1 MLEDFKNLLKMS
13 LKILFIKRKRK
24 FPSISS
30 PSSHSAQ
37 HQPQPSSPPLFPARP
52 SFAQPS
58 NPTSHAQPSSCACTR
73 TRQPPAQH
81 HAPAS
86 RAQPLTARPRPS
98 ARPPPLPAPSE
109 PPGHVARPQPPPWR
123 RGSALPRVPRLLFKR
138 SRAPPRVSLS
148 LPAPFSPRSRPQLPH
163 GGALRIAVRRPRRR
177 LPRATVDS
185 ILPRCELRLVPL
197 SLPVQLISRFVG
209 RRPCFGCVREL
220 SAAGH
225 GAAAPAFPSGRLLDL
240 SATPFSPR
248 ALGCPQFPVWRTLA
262 PLTELAGVLFAAGH
276 G

>member
-1 MLEDFKNLLKMS
+1 MS
-13 LKILFIKRKRK
+13 RGRNRRPGIVG
-24 FPSISS
+24 
-30 PSSHSAQ
+30 A
-37 HQPQPSSPPLFPARP
+37 PPL
-52 SFAQPS
+52 
-58 NPTSHAQPSSCACTR
+58 ACLGFFLSEAE
-73 TRQPPAQH
+73 PPAC
-81 HAPAS
+81 
-86 RAQPLTARPRPS
+86 
-98 ARPPPLPAPSE
+98 
-109 PPGHVARPQPPPWR
+109 
-123 RGSALPRVPRLLFKR
+123 
-138 SRAPPRVSLS
+138 LS
-148 LPAPFSPRSRPQLPH
+148 LAPRSIFASSRPQLPH
-163 GGALRIAVRRPRRR
+163 GGAPRTVVRRPRRR
-177 LPRATVDS
+177 FPRATVDS

-248 ALGCPQFPVWRTLA
+248 ALGCPRFPVWRTLA

>member
-1 MLEDFKNLLKMS
+1 MLMHSCYCIFISVTGGFVQMLEDFKNLLKMS

-58 NPTSHAQPSSCACTR
+58 NPASRAQPSSCACTR

-86 RAQPLTARPRPS
+86 RAQQLTARPRPS

-148 LPAPFSPRSRPQLPH
+148 LPAPFSPCSRPQLSHREAP
-163 GGALRIAVRRPRRR
+163 RPAVRRPRRR

-185 ILPRCELRLVPL
+185 IFPRCELHRPPL
-197 SLPVQLISRFVG
+197 YLPVAIFSFLLASRALAASSAGHG
-209 RRPCFGCVREL
+209 RRPWRPPRLPPFP
-220 SAAGH
+220 AAKT
-225 GAAAPAFPSGRLLDL
+225 A
-240 SATPFSPR
+240 
-248 ALGCPQFPVWRTLA
+248 
-262 PLTELAGVLFAAGH
+262 
-276 G
+276 

>member
-1 MLEDFKNLLKMS
+1 MLMHSCYCIFISVTGGFVQMLEDFKNLLKMS

-81 HAPAS
+81 RAPAS

-138 SRAPPRVSLS
+138 SRAPPPRVSLS
-148 LPAPFSPRSRPQLPH
+148 RSPLH
-163 GGALRIAVRRPRRR
+163 F
-177 LPRATVDS
+177 
-185 ILPRCELRLVPL
+185 RLVPGCNCRTEELRGLPSAVRVVVFPEPPSTPSFPVVSFALFPSL
-197 SLPVQLISRFVG
+197 SPCCLFLISWLLVVVFRAPVEFS
-209 RRPCFGCVREL
+209 PP
-220 SAAGH
+220 AM
-225 GAAAPAFPSGRLLDL
+225 APAPRPSPP
-240 SATPFSPR
+240 AVFS
-248 ALGCPQFPVWRTLA
+248 T
-262 PLTELAGVLFAAGH
+262 
-276 G
+276 